1 MSDDARRVSGASGPS
16 RRGFLALSGTAALAG
31 LAGCGGLNPLAED
44 EPRTIAGGALREA
57 LSGEA
62 PTVAD
67 PLPVNVEAAYV
78 DRRLADARESLS
90 SVPAPFDAEEVPNG
104 AVRRELT
111 ELRERATTALE
122 TAATAPSPT
131 DALGS
136 VRRARRSVREV
147 EAAWAAVDAG
157 LSFDDV
163 RGSIPAAR
171 EAYEAFR
178 TRWRYVG
185 DDPVRAV
192 LVHAR
197 LEELV
202 ASAGRQ
208 LNRAPGRTR
217 HAPESPFGVAE
228 LAAAVESARAAVDD
242 ADYLFGRFE
251 SSLSNPRS
259 IGAALTSAGESLSAN
274 VADRREALPDPES
287 EASSYVDG
295 DAEVVPV
302 AYALV
307 ELRRSIEYA
316 DGIEDERETG
326 RRAMVLVS
334 ALHTLVRL
342 RAFESLRERVEN
354 EEYVTVEGAADVR
367 AVREAAVGAVGDAL
381 ASEANPRLDR
391 SVLRVANR
399 FESLPERIGEY
410 HDDDEIPVRW
420 LVRDL
425 GEYVVVEAMARET
438 NGATADAAEVIR
450 SAR

>member
-1 MSDDARRVSGASGPS
+1 MSDDARRVSGASDPS

-31 LAGCGGLNPLAED
+31 LAGCGGVNPLAED

-67 PLPVNVEAAYV
+67 PLPVNIEAAYV
-78 DRRLADARESLS
+78 DRRLADARKSLS

-111 ELRERATTALE
+111 ELRERAATALE

-178 TRWRYVG
+178 TRWQYVG

-197 LEELV
+197 VEELV
-202 ASAGRQ
+202 ANAGRQ
-208 LNRAPGRTR
+208 LNRAPGQTR

-251 SSLSNPRS
+251 SSLSNPRPV
-259 IGAALTSAGESLSAN
+259 GAALTSAGESLSAS
-274 VADRREALPDPES
+274 VADRREALPNPES

-295 DAEVVPV
+295 EAAPV

-307 ELRRSIEYA
+307 ELRQGIEFA
-316 DGIEDERETG
+316 DGIEGERETG
-326 RRAMVLVS
+326 RRAMVVVS

-354 EEYVTVEGAADVR
+354 EEYVTVEGVADVR
-367 AVREAAVGAVGDAL
+367 AVREAAVDAVGDAL

-391 SVLRVANR
+391 SVLRVADR

-438 NGATADAAEVIR
+438 NGATADAAEAIR